1 MRPRS
6 PVGARRKGRGSTGRG
21 EVLLLRLRML
31 RVVVHGEGRVGGIR
45 HRRLVLLV
53 LLVELRVHAVVLV
66 VVLEVLQMVLMV
78 LVIGV
83 ELLRVGRRDRVLAR
97 DAVAGSLWLVD
108 EGGHHGACSMEWG

>member
-6 PVGARRKGRGSTGRG
+6 PVGARRKGRRGTGRR

-31 RVVVHGEGRVGGIR
+31 RVVVHGEGRVGMTR

-53 LLVELRVHAVVLV
+53 LLVELRVHVVVLL

-78 LVIGV
+78 LLIVV
-83 ELLRVGRRDRVLAR
+83 ELLRVGRRDRVLLAH

-108 EGGHHGACSMEWG
+108 EGGHHGAGTE

>member
-6 PVGARRKGRGSTGRG
+6 PVGARRNWRGTGRR

-45 HRRLVLLV
+45 HRRLMLLIQ
-53 LLVELRVHAVVLV
+53 LVELRVHVVVRL

-83 ELLRVGRRDRVLAR
+83 ELLRVGRQNRVLLAH
-97 DAVAGSLWLVD
+97 DAAAGSLWLVD
-108 EGGHHGACSMEWG
+108 EGGHHGAGSMEWG

>member
-1 MRPRS
+1 M
-6 PVGARRKGRGSTGRG
+6 
-21 EVLLLRLRML
+21 LLRLRML

-53 LLVELRVHAVVLV
+53 LRVELRVHAVVLV

-83 ELLRVGRRDRVLAR
+83 ELLRVGRDRVLAR